1 MDLGLQ
7 GRTAL
12 ITGGSKGIGKA
23 IALVLAEEGAAH
35 LHLCSRTRE
44 ELEATAGEIRAAHGT
59 QVTIHP
65 LDLSNSSNVA
75 MLAQACQD
83 VDFLVNN
90 AGAIPGGSIAEVDER
105 KWRDAWDLKVF
116 GYINM
121 CREFYPIMTGRGHGV
136 ILNIIGSGGQVPDP
150 NYIAGV
156 MGNRTLMMLSQALGA
171 RSVEHGVRVLAI
183 NPGLIATDRM
193 LSLLQAKAEL
203 LLGDGKRW
211 EELLT
216 IQPMNRAGTV
226 DEVAPM
232 AAFLLSRHAAY
243 ISGTVVTI
251 DAGHSQRVD
260 LF

>member
-1 MDLGLQ
+1 
-7 GRTAL
+7 
-12 ITGGSKGIGKA
+12 
-23 IALVLAEEGAAH
+23 
-35 LHLCSRTRE
+35 
-44 ELEATAGEIRAAHGT
+44 
-59 QVTIHP
+59 
-65 LDLSNSSNVA
+65 
-75 MLAQACQD
+75 
-83 VDFLVNN
+83 
-90 AGAIPGGSIAEVDER
+90 
-105 KWRDAWDLKVF
+105 
-116 GYINM
+116 
-121 CREFYPIMTGRGHGV
+121 
-136 ILNIIGSGGQVPDP
+136 
-150 NYIAGV
+150 